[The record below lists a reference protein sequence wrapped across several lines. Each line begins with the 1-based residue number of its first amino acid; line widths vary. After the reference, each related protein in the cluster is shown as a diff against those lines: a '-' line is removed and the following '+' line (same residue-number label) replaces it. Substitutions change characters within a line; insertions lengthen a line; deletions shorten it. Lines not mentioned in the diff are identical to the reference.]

1 MAKTVVDAIDILECN
16 FGFTSRA
23 ASQLVN
29 CVASCDKDDFCV
41 TELIQCDCLSMQR
54 DKGHDEVEKTPEI
67 HVMQVC
73 SSLVQ

>member
-1 MAKTVVDAIDILECN
+1 MAKTVVDTIDILECN

-41 TELIQCDCLSMQR
+41 TELIYCDRLSM
-54 DKGHDEVEKTPEI
+54 
-67 HVMQVC
+67 HVAR
-73 SSLVQ
+73 